1 MQLLKPKG
9 YFLQVK
15 HRWCH
20 LSRNV
25 LMVIATTLLIL
36 AFAGFLYW
44 NWRGLDLVIVGGLVV
59 DGTGGA
65 PFSADVAI
73 RNGKVVGVSRWLY
86 RLAPAGNYIDARGK
100 IVAPGFID
108 VHTHVEANLPAS
120 ARFKPANFLKQGVT
134 TIITGNCGRSR
145 TDVAA
150 MFSALERNG
159 SYINLATLVG
169 HNSVRRQVMEQ
180 AARAPSTE
188 ELQRMKT
195 LTARALDEGA
205 LGLSTGLAY
214 APGRF
219 ATFDELVALARTA
232 AERGGIYASHV
243 RNEASEGEEAILEA
257 LNIGKQS
264 GAVVQI
270 SHIKCSGRR
279 QWDSMGRRLNLLAE
293 ARAAGLRVFA
303 DAYPYER
310 SSTTT
315 DILLPDWA
323 VADKR
328 AGVRQAAINQQARQ
342 KLKRDILS
350 KLQADGWHSLA
361 HVKLAA
367 GRKEWIGKT
376 LAEVPVPAVTF
387 DQQIENLIEVSLR
400 GGTQAIYSDMNETD
414 VAEAVSGEFCV
425 FGSDSAVR
433 DPNGDYRPHPRGSGT
448 FPRIFARYVRENGRL
463 SLAQAVRKASG
474 MAAEIFGLKERG
486 HLVSGEWADV
496 VIFDLSTIEDR
507 ADYDQPFAEPLGIDY
522 VIVNGVVTVAHGSF
536 TENAPAGMALRR

>member
-1 MQLLKPKG
+1 MQLLKPKEF
-9 YFLQVK
+9 FLHTK
-15 HRWCH
+15 HRRWH
-20 LSRNV
+20 LSKSMLLV
-25 LMVIATTLLIL
+25 VAATLLIMV
-36 AFAGFLYW
+36 FVSSLYW
-44 NWRGLDLVIVGGLVV
+44 QWRDLDLVISGGLVA
-59 DGTGGA
+59 DGTGA
-65 PFSADVAI
+65 SPFSADVAI
-73 RNGKVVGVSRWLY
+73 RNGKIVGVSRWLY
-86 RLAPAGNYIDARGK
+86 RLAPARNYINARGK

-108 VHTHVEANLPAS
+108 VHTHVEANLPVS
-120 ARFKPANFLKQGVT
+120 AQFKPANFLKQGVM

-159 SYINLATLVG
+159 SYINVATLVG
-169 HNSVRRQVMEQ
+169 HNSIRRQVMEHS
-180 AARAPSTE
+180 ARAPSAE
-188 ELQRMKT
+188 ELQRMKN

-219 ATFDELVALARTA
+219 ATFDELVALARIA
-232 AERGGIYASHV
+232 ADNGGVYASHV

-279 QWDSMGRRLNLLAE
+279 QWGSMGRRLNLLAE
-293 ARAAGLRVFA
+293 ARATGLRVYA

-376 LAEVPVPAVTF
+376 LAEVPVPAITL
-387 DQQIENLIEVSLR
+387 DQQVENLIEVSLR

-414 VAEAVSGEFCV
+414 VAEAVSDEFCV

-474 MAAEIFGLKERG
+474 MVAEIFGLKERG

>member
-1 MQLLKPKG
+1 MRIGGELRFQSRR
-9 YFLQVK
+9 FLPGIAI
-15 HRWCH
+15 
-20 LSRNV
+20 LIV
-25 LMVIATTLLIL
+25 LATI
-36 AFAGFLYW
+36 AGFLFW
-44 NWRGLDLVIVGGLVV
+44 QWRDLDMVITGGLVV
-59 DGTGGA
+59 DGTGA
-65 PFSADVAI
+65 PPFSGDVAI
-73 RNGKVVGVSRWLY
+73 RNGKIVGVSRWLY
-86 RLAPAGNYIDARGK
+86 RLAPARSYIDARGK

-108 VHTHVEANLPAS
+108 VHTHVEANLSAS
-120 ARFKPANFLKQGVT
+120 AQFKPANFLKQGVT

-150 MFSALERNG
+150 MFSAMERNG
-159 SYINLATLVG
+159 SYINVATLVG

-205 LGLSTGLAY
+205 LGFSTGLAY

-219 ATFDELVALARTA
+219 AMFDELVALAKTA

-279 QWDSMGRRLNLLAE
+279 QWDSMGRRLNLLAK
-293 ARAAGLRVFA
+293 ARATGLRVYA

-328 AGVRQAAINQQARQ
+328 AGVKQAAINQQARQ

-350 KLQADGWHSLA
+350 KLEADGWHSLA

-376 LAEVPVPAVTF
+376 LAEVPVPAATF

-414 VAEAVSGEFCV
+414 VAEAVSDEFCV

-463 SLAQAVRKASG
+463 SLAQAARKASG

-486 HLVSGEWADV
+486 HLGSGEWADL